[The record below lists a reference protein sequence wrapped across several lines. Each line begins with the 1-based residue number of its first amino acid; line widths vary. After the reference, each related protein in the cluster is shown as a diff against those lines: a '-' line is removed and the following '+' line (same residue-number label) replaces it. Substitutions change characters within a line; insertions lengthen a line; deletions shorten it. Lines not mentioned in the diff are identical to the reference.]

1 MAKKNQKRKIV
12 RLQSASGATYYT
24 VRRADDE
31 KLKGVNKFDKNTRK
45 VEKFDESPTNLGR
58 NVVKKRK

>member
-12 RLQSASGATYYT
+12 RLVSANGTAYYT
-24 VRRADDE
+24 TRRADGE
-31 KLKGVNKFDKNTRK
+31 KLTDVNKFDKKTRK
-45 VEKFDESPTNLGR
+45 VEKFKESGTNLGR